1 LTLFDGVNL
10 TGVDGTDF
18 DTSRG
23 RRTSWIVSL
32 NSLYRDWAHRNSWKV
47 KLLQWVKLLL
57 LYR

>member
-23 RRTSWIVSL
+23 RRTS
-32 NSLYRDWAHRNSWKV
+32 
-47 KLLQWVKLLL
+47 
-57 LYR
+57 